1 MKTKFAIGCLV
12 QWYEIEIVQ
21 EYIDSLK
28 QSLEHQENNN
38 VIIDFTFN
46 INQQLEKID
55 ESVAKLDE
63 LVDRFKTMVS
73 PLKKLVNRYDVKC
86 RINDDFITIADYRR
100 WFLDEYC
107 TEVDVLVQGETD
119 ALMPKQTFT
128 VLDML
133 HQQVKKDTPKYLAT
147 FGINK
152 MWDDSWKPLEHV
164 DFTNKPFIND
174 DEDNWWS
181 IRYTMNIDETI

>member
-73 PLKKLVNRYDVKC
+73 PLKKLVNR
-86 RINDDFITIADYRR
+86 
-100 WFLDEYC
+100 
-107 TEVDVLVQGETD
+107 
-119 ALMPKQTFT
+119 
-128 VLDML
+128 
-133 HQQVKKDTPKYLAT
+133 
-147 FGINK
+147 
-152 MWDDSWKPLEHV
+152 
-164 DFTNKPFIND
+164 
-174 DEDNWWS
+174 
-181 IRYTMNIDETI
+181 